1 MAEKIQMWR
10 ELGPQI
16 VPGSPLDPE
25 EFIEMLVQ
33 TTGQSEGSL
42 VGVLAEVDAIIVRAL
57 RSGRRVKLPNGLRFR
72 PIGKKDGS
80 IRTKIEYGVRMSKR
94 VNDNSR
100 AQWKNSKNIGASED
114 EMIARWNELYP
125 DDPIT

>member
-25 EFIEMLVQ
+25 EFIETLIE
-33 TTGQSEGSL
+33 TTGQSEGAL
-42 VGVLAEVDAIIVRAL
+42 VGVLAEVDTIIVRAL

-80 IRTKIEYGVRMSKR
+80 IRTKIDYGVRMNRR
-94 VNDNSR
+94 VNNNPR
-100 AQWKNSKNIGASED
+100 AEWKNSKNIDISED
-114 EMIARWNELYP
+114 EMIAQWNELHP